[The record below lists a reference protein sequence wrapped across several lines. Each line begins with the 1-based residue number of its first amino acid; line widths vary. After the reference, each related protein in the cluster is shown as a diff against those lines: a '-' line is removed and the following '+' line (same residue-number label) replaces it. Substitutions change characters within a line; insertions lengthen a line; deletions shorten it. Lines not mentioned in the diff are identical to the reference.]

1 MEISLEKKIE
11 IAFSEVDSLKIVW
24 HGNFIKYF
32 EDVREAFGRKYNFGY
47 MDFYDNGYMT
57 PIVDLNVSYK
67 KMVEYGDILTAKINY
82 VPVDSAKIVYNYKIT
97 NHKNEIVCTGNTTQ
111 VITTLDKK
119 LVLINPDFVQ
129 NWKKKMMVNKI

>member
-47 MDFYDNGYMT
+47 MDFYDNGFMT

-82 VPVDSAKIVYNYKIT
+82 VPVDSAKIVFTYKIT
-97 NHKNEIVCTGNTTQ
+97 NHKNEIVCKGSTTQ

-119 LVLINPDFVQ
+119 LVLISPDFVQ